1 MMKEHNKNYGTCKL
15 KFPDKKYNMTKNTLL
30 Q

>member
-1 MMKEHNKNYGTCKL
+1 MMKEHNKNYGACKL

-30 Q
+30 